1 MKPFAVSTFLAAL
14 LTACATPAPP
24 IKEISAPFDLAQAK
38 RLLREGPNTIRGNAL
53 MRKRGGDVVTCAGR
67 LVRLVPATKYAEQRM
82 LVFYG
87 SSERGRQEL
96 GPECDTSLMR
106 CDSDLKVST
115 YRFNPDPP
123 EYSANVREQ
132 RCDAQGDFVFERV
145 ADGDFFVV
153 TQITWE
159 TSASRSYQ
167 GGNLMQRVSVAGGK
181 SVSIVLAQ

>member
-1 MKPFAVSTFLAAL
+1 MKPFAVSILAAL
-14 LTACATPAPP
+14 LAACATPAPP
-24 IKEISAPFDLAQAK
+24 VKEIPAAFDLAQAQ
-38 RLLREGPNTIRGNAL
+38 RLLREGPNTIKGNAL

-82 LVFYG
+82 LAFYG
-87 SSERGRQEL
+87 SSESGQQGLGR
-96 GPECDTSLMR
+96 ECDKSLMR
-106 CDSDLKVST
+106 CDSDLKVAT

-123 EYSANVREQ
+123 EYSANVKGQ

-159 TSASRSYQ
+159 TSTSSSYQ
-167 GGNLMQRVSVAGGK
+167 GGNLMQRVSVSGGK